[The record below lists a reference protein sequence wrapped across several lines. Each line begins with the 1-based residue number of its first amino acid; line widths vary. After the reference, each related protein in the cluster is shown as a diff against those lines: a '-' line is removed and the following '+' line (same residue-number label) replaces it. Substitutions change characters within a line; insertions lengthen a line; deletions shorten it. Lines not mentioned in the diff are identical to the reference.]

1 MYDKFNKWFN
11 KRYKTII
18 RLSYIIPI
26 LFVAGVSI
34 AHVIAWYSM
43 TNPSTWSIYL
53 SIGIEIA
60 ALSALAG
67 FAVKAKNNSVYL
79 PFIIVTFIQFIGN
92 IFYAFQF
99 IDINGQL
106 FKDWVTLVGP
116 LFETIGMAEV
126 NDIDSHRRWLSLF
139 SGGLLPLISLSFLH
153 LLVKFNDKE
162 DDEQP
167 VNDTPT
173 SIDDIKPEIIEN
185 KVIEPTISYGV
196 DDEELGQESID
207 DTDDTED
214 NDSIFD
220 YISLEPKEDVKILD
234 EIGEISITPPSI
246 ISEPTQDVPV
256 IEPNVKIEP
265 ITKKVVSDSSLVYN
279 TPATS
284 NDADTR
290 VLKIRKSSTSNNIE
304 RVDTKK

>member
-11 KRYKTII
+11 MRYKTII

-79 PFIIVTFIQFIGN
+79 PFIIVTSIQFIGN

-116 LFETIGMAEV
+116 LFEMIGMAEI

-162 DDEQP
+162 DNEQP

-173 SIDDIKPEIIEN
+173 PIDDVKPEIIEN
-185 KVIEPTISYGV
+185 KVIEPTISDV
-196 DDEELGQESID
+196 EDDKELGQESID
-207 DTDDTED
+207 DVEVD
-214 NDSIFD
+214 NSIFD

-234 EIGEISITPPSI
+234 EIGGISIIPPSI
-246 ISEPTQDVPV
+246 ISEPVQELPV

-265 ITKKVVSDSSLVYN
+265 ITKKIVSDSSLVYN
-279 TPATS
+279 TPASS